1 MTYWNS
7 FFCRR
12 MSYWNFDGI
21 SKTLTLKF
29 VLYDHIAIKKQV
41 IFYFAPPKLQYVG
54 ATFIAQ
60 YLI

>member
-1 MTYWNS
+1 M
-7 FFCRR
+7 
-12 MSYWNFDGI
+12 MSSCSAYPPLATYWNFDGI